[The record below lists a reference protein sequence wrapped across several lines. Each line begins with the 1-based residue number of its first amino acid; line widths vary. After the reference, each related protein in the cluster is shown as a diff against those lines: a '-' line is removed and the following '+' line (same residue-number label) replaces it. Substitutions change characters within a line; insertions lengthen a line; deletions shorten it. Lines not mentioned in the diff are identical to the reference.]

1 MPTFGNFEFNT
12 KATLICF
19 CFFAAIGLYVL
30 FAKFKN
36 FRQKSIL
43 RKLQKN
49 MSRKTPK
56 STPNLLRQ
64 ALTKTI
70 INDETPNHSANNTA
84 VGVEKAKTQF
94 NLFKVDPFLF
104 LPIK

>member
-1 MPTFGNFEFNT
+1 
-12 KATLICF
+12 
-19 CFFAAIGLYVL
+19 
-30 FAKFKN
+30 
-36 FRQKSIL
+36 
-43 RKLQKN
+43 

-84 VGVEKAKTQF
+84 GGVEKAKTQF

>member
-19 CFFAAIGLYVL
+19 CFFAAICIICQIQKILS
-30 FAKFKN
+30 KIN
-36 FRQKSIL
+36 FTKAT
-43 RKLQKN
+43 KN